1 MFLSFCFSS
10 SKHNVILLLKYTC
23 VEFISIKQPRKN
35 HIKHGKNNYPS
46 RKGVGGPKEKRKK
59 LKSKTPTLRY
69 FDNLKK
75 KQRDQGGKNWCY
87 TQSFKSL
94 TSNIITSY
102 LSSQISELLHSVLK
116 ILSSWNKFWTINT
129 MSFAIPKK

>member
-10 SKHNVILLLKYTC
+10 PKHNIILLLKYTC
-23 VEFISIKQPRKN
+23 VEFISIKQPTKN
-35 HIKHGKNNYPS
+35 QIKKWEKHNYPS

-59 LKSKTPTLRY
+59 FKSETLTLRY

-75 KQRDQGGKNWCY
+75 KQHDQGGKNWCY

-94 TSNIITSY
+94 TSNIITSFM
-102 LSSQISELLHSVLK
+102 SSQISELLHSVLK
-116 ILSSWNKFWTINT
+116 ILSF
-129 MSFAIPKK
+129 